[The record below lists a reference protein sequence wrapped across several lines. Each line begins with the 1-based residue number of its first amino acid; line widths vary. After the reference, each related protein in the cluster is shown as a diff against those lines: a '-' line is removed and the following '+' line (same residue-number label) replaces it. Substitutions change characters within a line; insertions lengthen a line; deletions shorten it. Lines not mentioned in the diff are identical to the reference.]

1 METDEIKEKFEEE
14 LKWGSY
20 YFLYSIILSLIFTL
34 FQLFILKQSRDNVY
48 ILFFFNILLLIY
60 FSRKCILE
68 KKSKK
73 NVNFVSKL
81 IIILKIFS
89 INYFFI
95 SLITIDNGN
104 FLIPKR
110 ELEIIENEKS
120 LDEPKS
126 NLINDF
132 INFVQKTKKK

>member
-48 ILFFFNILLLIY
+48 ILFFFNILLFIY

-120 LDEPKS
+120 LNETKS
-126 NLINDF
+126 NLLNDL
-132 INFVQKTKKK
+132 INFVKKI